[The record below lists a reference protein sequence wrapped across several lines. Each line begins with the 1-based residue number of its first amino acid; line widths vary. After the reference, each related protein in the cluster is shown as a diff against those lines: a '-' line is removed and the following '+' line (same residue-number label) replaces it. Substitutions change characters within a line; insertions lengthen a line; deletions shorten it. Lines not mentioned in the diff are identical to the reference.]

1 MLTKAGFEL
10 APSGYRSA
18 TLPVELSSPQ
28 RLEASFIQFK
38 CTKYFQLTSAMSDYH
53 EKFLFVYFSEN
64 DSEIDLV
71 TVFKVFRLSCSR
83 QRIVLRNMAVSVASV
98 TTVAHRE
105 IAKNYNVGYKFAAN
119 KSY

>member
-1 MLTKAGFEL
+1 MISIVFVFFGTPCRAADRYPKGA
-10 APSGYRSA
+10 SSNSA
-18 TLPVELSSPQ
+18 RVN
-28 RLEASFIQFK
+28 I
-38 CTKYFQLTSAMSDYH
+38 FQLTSSVSDYH
-53 EKFLFVYFSEN
+53 EKFLFEYSSED
-64 DSEIDLV
+64 DSEIDLI
-71 TVFKVFRLSCSR
+71 TVFKVFRPSCSR